1 MMIALLGGG
10 AVFCFF
16 MVFYFWMQYRREKK
30 QVHEQ
35 FDQFAE
41 IASQDRWSDRLADK
55 LDETQWAK
63 QLEPRLK
70 RASIKIRPSEYGAIL
85 FMVGFSL
92 VLFLYYGMGAPL
104 WIGLMIGTTLVPFI
118 SKMFLESRRNIYV
131 RRVESQLSEVCRLL
145 SSAARAGLSIPQGLE
160 LVVKEMAPPVRDEL
174 AIVVRE
180 LQLGKDLEK
189 SLQDLY
195 RRVNSRDVRIF
206 INALI
211 IQQRAGGDLG
221 AVLGEMAGTMEERK
235 IISKT
240 IDASISQSKY
250 TAYFLPVISALMVYM
265 MSQMIDDFFD
275 FFTSM
280 MGLVVLTIFV
290 VMQVVGFLLIKKISD
305 IKV

>member
-1 MMIALLGGG
+1 
-10 AVFCFF
+10 
-16 MVFYFWMQYRREKK
+16 
-30 QVHEQ
+30 
-35 FDQFAE
+35 
-41 IASQDRWSDRLADK
+41 
-55 LDETQWAK
+55 
-63 QLEPRLK
+63 
-70 RASIKIRPSEYGAIL
+70 
-85 FMVGFSL
+85 
-92 VLFLYYGMGAPL
+92 
-104 WIGLMIGTTLVPFI
+104 MIGTTLVPFI

>member
-92 VLFLYYGMGAPL
+92 VLFLYYGMGL
-104 WIGLMIGTTLVPFI
+104 RYGSV
-118 SKMFLESRRNIYV
+118 
-131 RRVESQLSEVCRLL
+131 
-145 SSAARAGLSIPQGLE
+145 
-160 LVVKEMAPPVRDEL
+160 
-174 AIVVRE
+174 
-180 LQLGKDLEK
+180 
-189 SLQDLY
+189 
-195 RRVNSRDVRIF
+195 
-206 INALI
+206 
-211 IQQRAGGDLG
+211 
-221 AVLGEMAGTMEERK
+221 
-235 IISKT
+235 
-240 IDASISQSKY
+240 
-250 TAYFLPVISALMVYM
+250 
-265 MSQMIDDFFD
+265 
-275 FFTSM
+275 
-280 MGLVVLTIFV
+280 
-290 VMQVVGFLLIKKISD
+290 
-305 IKV
+305 